1 MSVIQKILLAAA
13 CILYALTIYG
23 IFNFELYVIIVLFL
37 LHSLCLILFTYRS
50 YAGIRRDDRMA
61 ETREQEIGLELAEKD
76 KEVVTLQES
85 LEKKD
90 EEYMALSREL
100 ESLKIESERY
110 QEQIKALEEEKKKM
124 SKQAKT
130 REEEEKADARG
141 LLPPVSGEEGEA
153 KTVNIIEIANIAKN
167 ELEESARKANLVVNI
182 SSAADTLMV
191 KANPERLIVLFR
203 NIIDNSIKYMR
214 KAGSLVITISTINDD
229 IFIVLK
235 DTGEGLNE
243 AETQHIFELNY
254 QGSNRISGNGL
265 GLAQAKAIVEY
276 YGGTIYAKSTEG
288 KGMGIYIQLPA

>member
-90 EEYMALSREL
+90 EEYMALSREH

-141 LLPPVSGEEGEA
+141 LLPPVSDEEGEA